1 MRSAPSCW
9 LKSKGCPMTDILVRI
24 CVGLNGFMLFVGGT
38 SVIAENK
45 GLDRLLGGVASI
57 LGLITILRALG
68 VL

>member
-1 MRSAPSCW
+1 
-9 LKSKGCPMTDILVRI
+9 MTDILVRI